1 AKLERAIAN
10 VSKELE
16 KAINE
21 IANSIIALQEE
32 IKLLSQMVIQNRLAI
47 DYLLAAQ
54 DGVCA

>member
-16 KAINE
+16 KATNE